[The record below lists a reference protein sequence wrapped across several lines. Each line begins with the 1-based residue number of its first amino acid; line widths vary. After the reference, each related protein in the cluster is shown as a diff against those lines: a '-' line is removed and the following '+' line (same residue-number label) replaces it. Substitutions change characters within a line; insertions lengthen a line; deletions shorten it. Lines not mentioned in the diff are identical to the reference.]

1 MTDSHLFSVFLIGL
15 LGSVHCVGMCGGIV
29 TALSMSSRPK
39 KVIPV
44 IAMTNMGGAATA
56 MPGAAG
62 SFTMTLSYNAGRIGS
77 YMMAGAIAGGAAGG
91 AASLAAS
98 SSLQAGAYWAA
109 NLLLVGFGLYLMNA
123 WAGFAHIEKIGA
135 VIWRRLSPLTKNLL
149 PIDSPHKALASGM
162 VWGWLP
168 CGMVYTALVMAMLS
182 GSAASGAA
190 TMMAFGLGTLPALL
204 TLGMLGTRLQT
215 WTRKRSVRTASG
227 LLVLSFGLLG
237 LWRAYG
243 GALPHWA
250 ELFCVVTGAA

>member
-1 MTDSHLFSVFLIGL
+1 MTDLHLFSVFLIGL

-39 KVIPV
+39 TVIP
-44 IAMTNMGGAATA
+44 ILAAAGGSA
-56 MPGAAG
+56 MPAAG
-62 SFTMTLSYNAGRIGS
+62 SSFALTLSYNAGRISS

-98 SSLQAGAYWAA
+98 SAWQAGAYWIA

-123 WAGFAHIEKIGA
+123 WAGFARIEKIGA
-135 VIWRRLSPLTKNLL
+135 FIWRRLAPFTRSLL
-149 PIDSPHKALASGM
+149 PIDSPQKALASGM

-168 CGMVYTALVMAMLS
+168 CGMVYTALMMAMLS

-190 TMMAFGLGTLPALL
+190 MMLAFGLGTLPALL
-204 TLGMLGTRLQT
+204 SMGMLGARLQG
-215 WTRKRSVRTASG
+215 WIRQRSVRVASG
-227 LLVLSFGLLG
+227 LVVLSFGLIG

-250 ELFCVVTGAA
+250 DLFCVVGGA